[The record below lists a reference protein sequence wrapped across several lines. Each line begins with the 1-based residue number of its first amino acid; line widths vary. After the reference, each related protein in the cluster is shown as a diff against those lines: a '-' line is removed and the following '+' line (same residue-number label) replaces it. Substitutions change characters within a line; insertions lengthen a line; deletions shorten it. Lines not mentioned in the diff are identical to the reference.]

1 MITKIIMPKLGD
13 TMDEGVLCKWLKK
26 EGDKVEKGEAF
37 FEVTT
42 DKANLEAEASKSG
55 FVRKLIAKEGDKFK
69 VTEVI
74 AYVADS
80 MDEPLPVLEEKKTKV
95 SGVSAVV
102 ENKTAAVNSSPLEEG
117 RVNASPIAKRL
128 AKEKGIDISK
138 VKGTGPGGRI
148 LEKDITDY
156 KPGSET
162 ASAAPAGAKVIPL
175 SGIRKVIAQRLSKSK
190 QEIPHFYL
198 TVEVDMTALSRIRA
212 LKVEALEKQHGIRV
226 SINDFVVYAVAK
238 ALKAFPLLNS
248 LFENLEIR
256 QFDDCNIGFAV
267 SLENGLVVPVIK
279 KADKKTV
286 VEIAKESKLLSAKA
300 KENKLSPEDMAGGTF
315 TISNMGMLKVDEFS
329 AIINPPQ
336 VAIVAVGAVKP
347 APVVIEDKIV
357 VRSMMK
363 MTISADHRAVDGAYA
378 AAFMNK
384 VKEILQAPEGINGV

>member
-1 MITKIIMPKLGD
+1 M
-13 TMDEGVLCKWLKK
+13 
-26 EGDKVEKGEAF
+26 
-37 FEVTT
+37 
-42 DKANLEAEASKSG
+42 EAEASKSG

-80 MDEPLPVLEEKKTKV
+80 MDELLPALEEKKTEV
-95 SGVSAVV
+95 SGASAVV
-102 ENKTAAVNSSPLEEG
+102 EDKAAAVNSSPAEEG

-128 AKEKGIDISK
+128 AKEKRIDISK

-156 KPGSET
+156 KPGNET
-162 ASAAPAGAKVIPL
+162 ASLAPSGAKVIPL
-175 SGIRKVIAQRLSKSK
+175 SGIRKVTAQRLSKSK

-198 TVEVDMTALSRIRA
+198 TLEVDMTALSKLRA
-212 LKVEALEKQHGIRV
+212 SKVEALEKQHGVRV
-226 SINDFVVYAVAK
+226 SINDFVVYAAAK

-248 LFENLEIR
+248 LFENSEIR
-256 QFDDCNIGFAV
+256 QFEDCNIGVAV

-315 TISNMGMLKVDEFS
+315 TISNMGMLKVEEFS

-347 APVVIEDKIV
+347 APVVIDDKIV
-357 VRSMMK
+357 VRSVMK

-378 AAFMNK
+378 AGFMNK
-384 VKEILQAPEGINGV
+384 VKEILQAPEAINGV